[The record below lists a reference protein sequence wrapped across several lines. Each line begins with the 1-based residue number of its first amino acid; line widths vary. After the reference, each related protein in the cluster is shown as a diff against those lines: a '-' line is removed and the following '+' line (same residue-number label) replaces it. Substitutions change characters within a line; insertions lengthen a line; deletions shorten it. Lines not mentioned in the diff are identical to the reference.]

1 MRSLAMA
8 LPVGLPFYCCQAK
21 GLDGS
26 EPFESVEETARCYV
40 DEIRQVQPHGPYY
53 IGGTCYGGVVAFEMA
68 RILKE
73 LGEPV
78 GALVL
83 LDSVNP
89 GFVNSLSKPERLFN
103 NFRFYARRAVS
114 DARTVLSKPVND
126 WFEHLKDRCRAL
138 YEFLGKSDQ
147 EAEAATAER
156 EMAEVADTPL
166 GENLKRIIRANFL
179 AAKEFVPKPYGGSAL
194 VIRASARY
202 LQPYD
207 DYYLGWESVVRG
219 GIECYEIEG
228 DHMSIL
234 EEPAVRVIAEKL
246 DAKFTEISARFA
258 RTGKAGSTSARAGGA
273 DDSAQA
279 GDGIQNAGTASVFQ
293 LDTPK

>member
-1 MRSLAMA
+1 MAPRDAFEQSLCEAWAAVLGLDKVGIHDNFFDLGGHSVLAVQLWLRVQQILPGKQLPLSALLEAPTVELLATQLRNASADPYRLLVRMRPDRSTRSPFFCVHGRGGNVLNMRSLAMA

-89 GFVNSLSKPERLFN
+89 GFVNSLSKIQMATLF
-103 NFRFYARRAVS
+103 ACHKALAIGQPS
-114 DARTVLSKPVND
+114 
-126 WFEHLKDRCRAL
+126 FE
-138 YEFLGKSDQ
+138 
-147 EAEAATAER
+147 
-156 EMAEVADTPL
+156 
-166 GENLKRIIRANFL
+166 
-179 AAKEFVPKPYGGSAL
+179 
-194 VIRASARY
+194 
-202 LQPYD
+202 
-207 DYYLGWESVVRG
+207 
-219 GIECYEIEG
+219 
-228 DHMSIL
+228 
-234 EEPAVRVIAEKL
+234 
-246 DAKFTEISARFA
+246 
-258 RTGKAGSTSARAGGA
+258 GSTGPLRVEQ
-273 DDSAQA
+273 QA
-279 GDGIQNAGTASVFQ
+279 
-293 LDTPK
+293 